1 MRRARLSGRVDLF
14 ERAAQSHETGVP
26 LAECMRPRLLAD
38 IVGQSHLVGEGSLL
52 ERAVRQGRIPS
63 IILWGPPGTG
73 KTTIAEA
80 LAHEVKG
87 RCVRLSAVLAGIKDI
102 REAVEDARR
111 AKNERREPTLLFV
124 DEIHRFN
131 KAQQDALLPHVE
143 KGVVTLVGATTENP
157 SFEVNAALLSRCR
170 VLVTKPI
177 AAPELAAL
185 ADRALLDHERGLGA
199 RQLTLD
205 EVAKRALVTAS
216 AGDARRLL
224 TSLEVA
230 ADMAEAAGTTTILRE
245 HVEQAVS
252 RRVLLY
258 DQGGEQHYD
267 VVSAFIKS
275 LRGSDPDAA
284 MHYLARMLE
293 AGEDPIFLLRRLV
306 IFASEDIG
314 SAEPMAL
321 VIAVNALQA
330 FQLVGMPEGALPLTQ
345 ATTFLASAPKSNAVL
360 LAYDQARKDVLAHGA
375 LEVPL
380 HLRNAPTKLM
390 EQLGYGGDYKYPHDF
405 EGNHVV
411 QDYLPER
418 LRGRR
423 YYQPRG
429 EGHERVIKERLA
441 ALELRRG
448 SKPDG

>member
-1 MRRARLSGRVDLF
+1 MDLF
-14 ERAAQSHETGVP
+14 EHAAENDVMGVP
-26 LAECMRPRLLAD
+26 LAERMRPRRLAD
-38 IVGQSHLVGEGSLL
+38 VVGQPHLVGEGSLL
-52 ERAVRQGRIPS
+52 ERAVRQGRVPS

-111 AKNERREPTLLFV
+111 ARHERREPTLLFV

-170 VLVTKPI
+170 VLVTKPVP
-177 AAPELAAL
+177 AADLASL
-185 ADRALLDHERGLGA
+185 LERALGDVERGLGA
-199 RQLTLD
+199 RKLALD
-205 EVAKRALVTAS
+205 DLARRALLAAA
-216 AGDARRLL
+216 AGDARRVL

-230 ADMAEAAGTTTILRE
+230 ADMAEADGSRTIARE
-245 HVEQAVS
+245 HVEHAVS
-252 RRVLLY
+252 KRVLLY
-258 DQGGEQHYD
+258 DQGGEQHFD
-267 VVSAFIKS
+267 VISAFIKS

-284 MHYLARMLE
+284 MHYLARMIE
-293 AGEDPIFLLRRLV
+293 AGEDPIFILRRLV

-321 VIAVNALQA
+321 VVAVNALQA
-330 FQLVGMPEGALPLTQ
+330 FQVVGLPEGALALTQ
-345 ATTFLASAPKSNAVL
+345 ATTFLATAPKSNAVL
-360 LAYDQARKDVLAHGA
+360 LAYQGARKDVLEHGA

-380 HLRNAPTKLM
+380 HLRNAPTTLM
-390 EQLGYGGDYKYPHDF
+390 AELGYGVEYKYPHDF
-405 EGNHVV
+405 EGAYVV
-411 QDYLPER
+411 ADYLPER
-418 LRGRR
+418 LRGRH

-429 EGHERVIKERLA
+429 LGHERAIKERLE
-441 ALELRRG
+441 ALAVRRARG
-448 SKPDG
+448 GEHG